1 MPELWT
7 IGHSN
12 HPVEYFLDMLTAH
25 HITAVA
31 DVRSN
36 PYSIVAAQFNREE
49 IQDALRK
56 RRIYYVYLGEELGP
70 RSPDPACYEN
80 KRVVYARLAA
90 TPAFAKGIERL
101 KKGMQLH
108 RIALLCSE
116 KDPILCHRMVLI
128 CRYLSRDPGLSI
140 HHILEDG
147 SIEEHAASEH
157 RLMDKFRISE
167 YDLFHTREEQVSK
180 AYELQE
186 ADIAYSMA

>member
-1 MPELWT
+1 
-7 IGHSN
+7 
-12 HPVEYFLDMLTAH
+12 
-25 HITAVA
+25 
-31 DVRSN
+31 
-36 PYSIVAAQFNREE
+36 
-49 IQDALRK
+49 
-56 RRIYYVYLGEELGP
+56 
-70 RSPDPACYEN
+70 
-80 KRVVYARLAA
+80 
-90 TPAFAKGIERL
+90 
-101 KKGMQLH
+101 MQLH

-116 KDPILCHRMVLI
+116 KDPILCHRMGLI